1 MKAIKNWV
9 LSITSPSRKDETTTM
24 ISPRQSVGS
33 TSSYGSMS
41 AFSMGSLNVKLD
53 ADMPNITEIFDAEI
67 DDHNFTISEAI
78 NEVELDNHESSDRDV
93 EMELE
98 KLYLQLREL
107 ERIKS
112 DASGMYEDN
121 MVEEERQDL
130 ITGLKS

>member
-9 LSITSPSRKDETTTM
+9 LSITSPSRKDETTTI

-67 DDHNFTISEAI
+67 DDHNFPISEV
-78 NEVELDNHESSDRDV
+78 NEVELGDHESGDRNI

-112 DASGMYEDN
+112 DDSGMYEDN